1 MGQYKIALKYGL
13 YGALIGLIFY
23 LLLLFSGN
31 SPWGS
36 SSWMG
41 SWIPGV
47 TAYFAVKTFKEE
59 SQQESFVFSQLFRLS
74 FSTIFFQAVFV
85 NILTLVVATVLNT
98 NALEIY
104 KAEMAQNAEQ
114 LKAMISVDMY
124 NQLQIELQN
133 ISQSVLAFWDFIYKL
148 IGGLIVSLILAR
160 SLKSNKPIFDN
171 QHE

>member
-1 MGQYKIALKYGL
+1 MEQYKIALKYGL
-13 YGALIGLIFY
+13 YGALIGLVFY

-47 TAYFAVKTFKEE
+47 TAYFAIKTFKEDT
-59 SQQESFVFSQLFRLS
+59 QQDSFAFSQLFRLS

-85 NILTLVVATVLNT
+85 NILTFIVATVLNT
-98 NALEIY
+98 NAIEIY

-148 IGGLIVSLILAR
+148 IGGLIVSLILAK

>member
-1 MGQYKIALKYGL
+1 MKQYKIPLKYGL
-13 YGALIGLIFY
+13 YGAFIGLIFY

-36 SSWMG
+36 ESWMG
-41 SWIPGV
+41 SWIPGI
-47 TAYFAVKTFKEE
+47 TAYFAIKTFKENT
-59 SQQESFVFSQLFRLS
+59 QQDSFAFSKLFRIS
-74 FSTIFFQAVFV
+74 FSTIFFQAMFV

-98 NALEIY
+98 NAIEIY

-124 NQLQIELQN
+124 NQLQTELKN

-171 QHE
+171 PHE

>member
-1 MGQYKIALKYGL
+1 MEHYKISFKYGL

-47 TAYFAVKTFKEE
+47 TAYFAIKTFKEDND
-59 SQQESFVFSQLFRLS
+59 QEDFTFSKLFRIGFATIFSQ
-74 FSTIFFQAVFV
+74 AMFV
-85 NILTLVVATVLNT
+85 NILTIIVATVLNT
-98 NALEIY
+98 NAIEIY

-114 LKAMISVDMY
+114 LKTMISVDMY
-124 NQLQIELQN
+124 NQLQTELKN

-171 QHE
+171 PHE

>member
-1 MGQYKIALKYGL
+1 MEQYKISFKYGL

-36 SSWMG
+36 ASWMG
-41 SWIPGV
+41 SWIPGI
-47 TAYFAVKTFKEE
+47 TAYFAIKTFKKNAE
-59 SQQESFVFSQLFRLS
+59 QDDFTFSQLFRIG
-74 FSTIFFQAVFV
+74 FSAIFFQAMFV

-98 NALEIY
+98 NAIEIY
-104 KAEMAQNAEQ
+104 KAEMTQNAEQ
-114 LKAMISVDMY
+114 LKEMISVNMY

-160 SLKSNKPIFDN
+160 TFKKNKPIFDN

>member
-1 MGQYKIALKYGL
+1 MEHYKISFKYGL
-13 YGALIGLIFY
+13 YGALIGLVFY

-36 SSWMG
+36 ESWMG
-41 SWIPGV
+41 SWIPGI
-47 TAYFAVKTFKEE
+47 TAYFAIKTFKEDT
-59 SQQESFVFSQLFRLS
+59 QQDSFTFSQLFRLS
-74 FSTIFFQAVFV
+74 FSTIFFQAMFV
-85 NILTLVVATVLNT
+85 NILSLIAASILNT
-98 NALEIY
+98 NAIETY
-104 KAEMAQNAEQ
+104 KAEMTQNAEQ
-114 LKAMISVDMY
+114 LKTMISVDMY
-124 NQLQIELQN
+124 NQLQTELQN

>member
-1 MGQYKIALKYGL
+1 MEQYKIALKYGL
-13 YGALIGLIFY
+13 YGAIIGLVFY
-23 LLLLFSGN
+23 ILLLFSNN

-41 SWIPGV
+41 CWIPGV
-47 TAYFAVKTFKEE
+47 TAYFALKSFKEDA
-59 SQQESFVFSQLFRLS
+59 QQDSYSYTQLFRIS
-74 FSTIFFQAVFV
+74 FSTIFFQAMFV
-85 NILTLVVATVLNT
+85 NILTLIVATVLNT

-124 NQLQIELQN
+124 NQLQTELKN

-148 IGGLIVSLILAR
+148 IGGLIVSLILAK

>member
-1 MGQYKIALKYGL
+1 MEQYKISFKYGL

-36 SSWMG
+36 ASWMG
-41 SWIPGV
+41 SWIPGI
-47 TAYFAVKTFKEE
+47 TAYFAIKTFKEDTD
-59 SQQESFVFSQLFRLS
+59 QEDFTFSKLFRIG
-74 FSTIFFQAVFV
+74 FATIFFQAMFV
-85 NILTLVVATVLNT
+85 NILTIIVATVLNT
-98 NALEIY
+98 NAIEIY

-114 LKAMISVDMY
+114 LKTMISVDMY
-124 NQLQIELQN
+124 NQLQTELKN

-160 SLKSNKPIFDN
+160 TLKKNKLIFDN
-171 QHE
+171 RHE